1 LELRELLGLLAG
13 HVESVPLV
21 EYAWMN
27 EVDAL
32 TVGGLTLVRLRE
44 EALLEF
50 VELLGLELYVVASRR
65 RAQGPVSEGSL
76 AVHL

>member
-1 LELRELLGLLAG
+1 MELRELLGLLAG

-32 TVGGLTLVRLRE
+32 TVGSLTLVRLRE

-50 VELLGLELYVVASRR
+50 VELLRLELYAVASRSH
-65 RAQGPVSEGSL
+65 AQGRVSEGSL